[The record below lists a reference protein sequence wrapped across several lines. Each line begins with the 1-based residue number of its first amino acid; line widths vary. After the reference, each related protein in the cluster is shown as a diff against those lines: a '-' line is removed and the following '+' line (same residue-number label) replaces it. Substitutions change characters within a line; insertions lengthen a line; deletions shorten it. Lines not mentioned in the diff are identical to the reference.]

1 MTALEQNAELLRQI
15 SYVVEDEEL
24 TAKVLKYVKR
34 LLSSTKHP
42 SHQVAEGLDEMCEQ
56 INQAKNGTLKGR
68 PVDDLI
74 YEYYKERQDF

>member
-15 SYVVEDEEL
+15 SYVAEDEEL

-42 SHQVAEGLDEMCEQ
+42 SHQVAKGLDEMCEQ
-56 INQAKNGTLKGR
+56 IKQAKNGTLKGR

-74 YEYYKERQDF
+74 DEL